1 MVGPCIALLQTT
13 GMKYRVGLLSGGDRK
28 VVGPGQGLVGRTL
41 VGRPPCIWAA
51 SPSMTRWPPL
61 RLTRVG

>member
-1 MVGPCIALLQTT
+1 MRTQNLAQTT
-13 GMKYRVGLLSGGDRK
+13 GMKYGLGLCCPVAILRSLDRDR
-28 VVGPGQGLVGRTL
+28 GFVGRTL
-41 VGRPPCIWAA
+41 VGRPPCIWAE